1 MFASY
6 HTKVCV
12 GKRMHCRLGKE
23 KSVYFCYC
31 DYCYYFG
38 LKGSHDYY
46 GLEDLVDLEDSENAK
61 ESVD

>member
-6 HTKVCV
+6 HTGVWV

-31 DYCYYFG
+31 DYCYCFG

-46 GLEDLVDLEDSENAK
+46 GLED
-61 ESVD
+61 

>member
-6 HTKVCV
+6 HTGVCV
-12 GKRMHCRLGKE
+12 GKRMHYHLGKE

-31 DYCYYFG
+31 DYCYCDYCDCFG

-46 GLEDLVDLEDSENAK
+46 GLED
-61 ESVD
+61 